1 MAQTQLFY
9 QAVGEL
15 YARLVTT
22 SSGIKVFDTGESQ
35 YRAIVPKKVE
45 NKYQKIQGG
54 QVFWR
59 VYPQFQDQHLAF
71 LVVSVSEQPKGEP
84 GRFFI
89 QGDWVNLEEI
99 EIWRNPDSWKVNAKN
114 WQPRRL
120 PISWQDAPP
129 ADGAFWQLQAQLV
142 NGALEV
148 TNATGPFPHPP
159 RLEALPKFKYYNYN
173 KQQQKQPSQL
183 PSTKQPSTGAAE
195 IINWEELTPVSG
207 KLELTIKINS
217 LPQAQKVNGVC
228 HFLVE
233 CDERIVQIG
242 LKQKQWT
249 KLETANTTYAE
260 WIAAI
265 SGKMGAATSDGF
277 VLLDA
282 NVQVFERKSKTTA
295 PASDSFAETD
305 SNKDAT
311 TQSQLSEDVATQTK
325 QAFHLTQT
333 ESVNAADKSVSKS
346 QDKTAP
352 SPKASTDNSVQP
364 KSKKIGKFNVQIR

>member
-1 MAQTQLFY
+1 MY
-9 QAVGEL
+9 
-15 YARLVTT
+15 
-22 SSGIKVFDTGESQ
+22 
-35 YRAIVPKKVE
+35 
-45 NKYQKIQGG
+45 
-54 QVFWR
+54 WR

-71 LVVSVSEQPKGEP
+71 VIVSVSEQPKSEP

-89 QGDWVNLEEI
+89 QGDWVNLGEI
-99 EIWRNPDSWKVNAKN
+99 EIWRNADFWKVNAKN

-142 NGALEV
+142 DDVLSV

-159 RLEALPKFKYYNYN
+159 RLEALPPFKYH
-173 KQQQKQPSQL
+173 KQQLHQQGDSSSAKQQS
-183 PSTKQPSTGAAE
+183 KVAACV
-195 IINWEELTPVSG
+195 INWEELTPVSG

-217 LPQAQKVNGVC
+217 LPQAQKVNGAC
-228 HFLVE
+228 HFRVE
-233 CDERIVQIG
+233 CDGRIVKIG

-265 SGKMGAATSDGF
+265 SGKMGAITSDGF
-277 VLLDA
+277 VLEDT

-295 PASDSFAETD
+295 PASHSFAETV
-305 SNKDAT
+305 SNLDAT